1 MINYSLKQEVFVEKY
16 FRLGSLS
23 AKGWRQNQTGCPY
36 CHDGKSKN
44 PRSHFLFKNEEIG
57 FQCFNCG
64 AKHRF
69 SGTNINSFAKFI
81 SKSAWKK
88 TGAILLE
95 LKKEKIFPKS
105 DLKDQEELKE
115 ELGEETLDLVDYK
128 EIELPDVCMKYT
140 MKAEKVAP
148 RYRSRFI
155 ENKKKVKDYLAKNGL
170 TEVSKDKELYI
181 CMDGDY
187 ANRLIFPIY
196 FDGKLISWAAR
207 ALFPTKTK
215 YLYPPAEEE
224 FNERGRLIYGLDK
237 LFKAEDVKQIF
248 VTESLTDSWIL
259 GGMAVLSKNI
269 TKEQISILKE
279 FNFQKKRLIFVLDK
293 DKINFKYDN
302 DLKGLEL
309 GKAILKEKQPN
320 WKVSYPNFTR
330 PAKDVGESFEKF
342 GWLETYDVIM
352 NGIVTDDTNLT
363 LKSKLANVGMSKKRR
378 SLTAKG

>member
-16 FRLGSLS
+16 FRLGIPS
-23 AKGWRQNQTGCPY
+23 AKGWKQNQTGCPY

-44 PRSHFLFKNEEIG
+44 PRSHFLFINGEIG

-69 SGTNINSFAKFI
+69 SGTNVNSLAKFI
-81 SKSAWKK
+81 SRSAWKK

-115 ELGEETLDLVDYK
+115 ELGEETLDLIDYK
-128 EIELPDVCMKYT
+128 EIELPDVSLKYNMKVD
-140 MKAEKVAP
+140 KVAP
-148 RYRSRFI
+148 RYRTRFI
-155 ENKKKVKDYLAKNGL
+155 QNKKKVKAYLANNGL
-170 TEVSKDKELYI
+170 TQIAKNKELYI

-187 ANRLIFPIY
+187 SNRLIFPIY

-215 YLYPPAEEE
+215 YLYPPAEDE
-224 FNERGRLIYGLDK
+224 FNSRGHLIYGLDK

-248 VTESLTDSWIL
+248 VTESINDAIHL

-269 TKEQISILKE
+269 THEQIAILKE
-279 FNFQKKRLIFVLDK
+279 FNFQKKKLIFVLDN
-293 DKINFKYDN
+293 DKVSKWDK
-302 DLKGLEL
+302 DLKGGEL
-309 GKAILKEKQPN
+309 GKLVLNQKQPN
-320 WKVSYPNFTR
+320 WFVSLPNFGTNI
-330 PAKDVGESFEKF
+330 KDVSESIIKN
-342 GWLETYDVIM
+342 GWLETYDKIM
-352 NGIVTDDTNLT
+352 SMMIKNTKELEMKIK
-363 LKSKLANVGMSKKRR
+363 LKSISTKRR
-378 SLTAKG
+378 L